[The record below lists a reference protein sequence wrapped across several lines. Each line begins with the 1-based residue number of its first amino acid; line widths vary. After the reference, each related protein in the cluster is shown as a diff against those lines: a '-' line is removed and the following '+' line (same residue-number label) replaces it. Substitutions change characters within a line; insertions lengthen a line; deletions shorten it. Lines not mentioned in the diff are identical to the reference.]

1 MKIEFNSLEKLFS
14 FNIKYYR
21 YLNNYSQERLAEL
34 CDFSPRYMSEIERG
48 RKGFV
53 FANVEK
59 ITKVFNIEYYEL
71 FINTER
77 DINVIKRMKYS
88 RQYNQK
94 KLGR

>member
-1 MKIEFNSLEKLFS
+1 MLLEKRV
-14 FNIKYYR
+14 IKYYR
-21 YLNNYSQERLAEL
+21 YLNDYPQEKLAEL

-48 RKGFV
+48 RKGFA

-59 ITKVFNIEYYEL
+59 IAKVFNIEYYEL

-77 DINVIKRMKYS
+77 NINIIKRMKYS